1 MKKILQKEEK
11 ILRKV
16 AKEVVIGDIKTA
28 KIKKILREMSEA
40 LKSQGDGVAIAAPP
54 TGDPLPGFFVCGGG
68 LGEKNFVEGV
78 FRRLASREAALRQK
92 AQIATQHRKILFPK
106 T

>member
-28 KIKKILREMSEA
+28 KIKKILRE
-40 LKSQGDGVAIAAPP
+40 
-54 TGDPLPGFFVCGGG
+54 T
-68 LGEKNFVEGV
+68 
-78 FRRLASREAALRQK
+78 
-92 AQIATQHRKILFPK
+92 
-106 T
+106 

>member
-40 LKSQGDGVAIAAPP
+40 LKSQGDGVAIAAPQIGYP
-54 TGDPLPGFFVCGGG
+54 LRIFVVSKIFWTGCFAGWRA
-68 LGEKNFVEGV
+68 EKQRCA
-78 FRRLASREAALRQK
+78 RRRR
-92 AQIATQHRKILFPK
+92 
-106 T
+106 